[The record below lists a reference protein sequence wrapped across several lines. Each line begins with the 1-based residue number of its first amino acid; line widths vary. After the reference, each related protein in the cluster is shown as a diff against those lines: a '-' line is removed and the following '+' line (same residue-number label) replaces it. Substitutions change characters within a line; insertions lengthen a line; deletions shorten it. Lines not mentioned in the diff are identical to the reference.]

1 MFMMQQVQE
10 YIRSDSSTDALVAGL
25 ADKAAELKTQYQ

>member
-10 YIRSDSSTDALVAGL
+10 YIRSGNSTDALVAAL
-25 ADKAAELKTQYQ
+25 AEKGADLKTLY